1 MAVPTPGDTPRRD
14 VGAVALAAGSLLS
27 GVFAY
32 LYIAVGTRKYGAD
45 DFSGVAQL
53 WTIWFFG
60 SSVLTFP
67 IQHWVIQRLRVDGHG
82 GAVRA
87 ALPRLAG
94 ITLALGAAVSL
105 VTFAAHDDLFGR
117 TDLLYPLAAGA
128 ITVGAA
134 AMGLL
139 RGGLAGH
146 SRFVAT
152 AAALG
157 GENGI
162 RLAVGLLAIAV
173 GAGVGAYGAA
183 IVTGVLVI
191 ACWPSALRFD
201 GPPVAGVSALAFLG
215 NVAGGTVIAQGVLT
229 GGPVVLS
236 LAGGTRAEVTSLFT
250 ALALFR
256 APYIVALG
264 LAIRV
269 TAHLTDLLARG
280 ELAALDR
287 IKRGIAAASLGLFAL
302 GGAGAALLG
311 PAILRLIFGDEVDL
325 TRLECAGLA
334 VGSLAALATLGLTLV
349 QMTGASG
356 RRVLQ
361 AWVTALV
368 VGAVGMVAL
377 PLDPLPRVVAAFLAS
392 ELTAFALMALLD
404 RSGDRR

>member
-1 MAVPTPGDTPRRD
+1 VAVPPPRDSRRRE
-14 VGAVALAAGSLLS
+14 VGAVALAAGSVLS

-32 LYIAVGTRKYGAD
+32 LYIAVGTREFGAE

-67 IQHWVIQRLRVDGHG
+67 LQHWVIQRLRTDGHG

-87 ALPRLAG
+87 VLPRLSG
-94 ITLALGAAVSL
+94 IAIGLGAGVSL
-105 VTFAAHDDLFGR
+105 VTFALHEDLFGHDDLV
-117 TDLLYPLAAGA
+117 YPLAAGA

-139 RGGLAGH
+139 RGGLAGR

-152 AAALG
+152 ATALG

-162 RLAVGLLAIAV
+162 RFALGLVVVAV
-173 GAGVGAYGAA
+173 GAGVGWYGAA
-183 IVTGVLVI
+183 IVSGVLVI
-191 ACWPSALRFD
+191 LVWPDALRFE
-201 GPPVAGVSALAFLG
+201 GPAPADVSPLAFLG
-215 NVAGGTVIAQGVLT
+215 NVAGGTVIAQSVLT

-264 LAIRV
+264 MAIRV
-269 TAHLTDLLARG
+269 TAHLTDLAAAGRWD
-280 ELAALDR
+280 ALDR
-287 IKRGIAAASLGLFAL
+287 IRRRTAVGSLGVMAL
-302 GGAGAALLG
+302 GGVGAGVLG
-311 PAILRLIFGDEVDL
+311 PWVLRLIFGDEVDL
-325 TRLECAGLA
+325 TRLECVGLA
-334 VGSLAALATLGLTLV
+334 IGSLAALATLGLTLV
-349 QMTGASG
+349 QMTHGAG

-361 AWVTALV
+361 AWAIGLGVGVVT
-368 VGAVGMVAL
+368 MVAL
-377 PLDPLPRVVAAFLAS
+377 LPVDPLPRVVLAFLAS

-404 RSGDRR
+404 GSRER